1 MPSETNQLRRNILIF
16 SVYFLVFFAG
26 MGFIQPFL
34 SLHFRSIGFSGVQ
47 VGALGTF
54 SSLGLILTATQ
65 YGLFF
70 DRSSRKRLILALSLL
85 LAALT
90 LFFLPYLRVFGMALV
105 LFIAHRIIT
114 SSSITATENLSYQV
128 SSDGATHGKPS
139 FGRLRLWGSVGFG
152 ITAVIGGWLFGTRG
166 VLVNDQLFL
175 AFMLVSI
182 GIILFVMPA
191 DFFRDGKAD
200 QKSGNPAGLKGIIS
214 LIFRDRYLLLTV
226 LALALTD
233 TLSDGVRSFE
243 PIFMKDLGL
252 TESIIGAAV
261 SLSCFLEVPMMLLA
275 DRWIQKL
282 EVHQLVY
289 FILIFD
295 LTRRLLVWFLP
306 FPWLVFTLNI
316 LTAVSFTLR
325 LVTTIHLINLRV
337 PRQYTTTAVTFVS
350 ITLNGIS
357 HMLSNALSGVVYDN
371 FGGRPIY
378 LVSACFCV
386 ISLFL
391 ALAARRAKAHEDAV
405 LAGNQA

>member
-1 MPSETNQLRRNILIF
+1 MSSETNQLRRNILIF
-16 SVYFLVFFAG
+16 SLYFLVFFAG

-34 SLHFRSIGFSGVQ
+34 SLHFRAIGFSGVQ

-70 DRSSRKRLILALSLL
+70 DRSSRKRLTLALSLFL
-85 LAALT
+85 LT
-90 LFFLPYLRVFGMALV
+90 LTLYFLPFVRGFGIVLV
-105 LFIAHRIIT
+105 LFVLHRIVT
-114 SSSITATENLSYQV
+114 SSSITATENLSYQI
-128 SSDGATHGKPS
+128 SSGGDANGKPS
-139 FGRLRLWGSVGFG
+139 FGKLRMWGSVGFG
-152 ITAVIGGWLFGTRG
+152 IAAVIGGWLFGAKGT
-166 VLVNDQLFL
+166 LVNDQLFL

-182 GIILFVMPA
+182 GLILFVMPA
-191 DFFRDGKAD
+191 GFFRDGKTD
-200 QKSGNPAGLKGIIS
+200 QKQGASAGLKGIVS
-214 LIFRDRYLLLTV
+214 LIFADRYLLLTV

-233 TLSDGVRSFE
+233 PLSDGVRSFE

-261 SLSCFLEVPMMLLA
+261 SLSCFMEVPIMLLA

-282 EVHQLVY
+282 EVHKLVF

-295 LTRRLLVWFLP
+295 LTRRLLVWFFP
-306 FPWLVFTLNI
+306 FGWLVFVLNI

-325 LVTTIHLINLRV
+325 LITTIHLINLRV
-337 PRQYTTTAVTFVS
+337 PRQYTTTAVTFVN
-350 ITLNGIS
+350 ITLNGTF

-386 ISLFL
+386 VALVF
-391 ALAARRAKAHEDAV
+391 ALAARRAQAQESLP
-405 LAGNQA
+405 LAAG